1 MRFGKTE
8 VEKKKKEF
16 YDVIKSIK
24 IKGVDVDN
32 ILISKLIETK
42 WNYLNCLNEIICGL
56 ISISPKVNGY
66 VTTFKFKD
74 RKLISLSIDNDKPF
88 EKYKTIWTKTE
99 DWRNIKPNAL
109 RVPGMRYI

>member
-8 VEKKKKEF
+8 VTKKKKKEF

-42 WNYLNCLNEIICGL
+42 NNSKDLNRCLNEIICGL

-99 DWRNIKPNAL
+99 D
-109 RVPGMRYI
+109 